1 MTPGPRPRAAP
12 ESRRLRHHLIL
23 CGLLAEKNLSYQQ
36 FADAIGCTKGYVA
49 NLCTGRRTSV
59 GEQLAERV
67 ITVLEIHPAQ
77 LFVDAVSPNGGQDPA
92 TKDAA

>member
-23 CGLLAEKNLSYQQ
+23 CGLLAERNLSYQQ

-67 ITVLEIHPAQ
+67 ITVLEIQPAQ
-77 LFVDAVSPNGGQDPA
+77 LFVDSLSPTKRQAPVA
-92 TKDAA
+92 KDAA